1 MLHQRY
7 LMYNISFEVPK
18 IQGLVLEPN
27 IKQDKNIESLIH
39 RNSFLSFS
47 QHGQATTEDLLPCDT
62 SIQTFNLQFFARPED
77 EGRTEQPTPRKIE
90 RARQRGQVTKSTE
103 LTSAGL
109 SLITIIVFLF
119 IGYYMFTEL
128 VKFVYNSLSML
139 HENRIEYANFSQLV
153 ISHLLFYFKIALPI
167 MLVACLSA
175 LFLEASQ
182 VGLYFAPKALM
193 PDFIKIKPNF
203 GRIFQKLTLSK
214 KALVDYGKTFFKL
227 GVISYF
233 TYRII
238 SSEYH
243 QLILLVDMD
252 VISGFL
258 FIAKL
263 SGKIILIVTL
273 FLLIM
278 SFFDYL
284 YQRYEFRQG
293 LMMSRY
299 ELKDEWKQLEGD
311 PLMRSKIRQRQR
323 QMATRRMMAEV
334 PKADVII
341 TNPIHLAIAI
351 KYDTGYMNAPMV
363 IAKGMDHIAEKIV
376 EIANQYG
383 VPLIENKP
391 LAKAIYDAVDINQQ
405 ITPELYQAIAEVLAF
420 VYQLKQR

>member
-1 MLHQRY
+1 MLDQRY
-7 LMYNISFEVPK
+7 LMYNMSFEAPK
-18 IQGLVLEPN
+18 TQGWIFE
-27 IKQDKNIESLIH
+27 QHEQTH
-39 RNSFLSFS
+39 RSAPT
-47 QHGQATTEDLLPCDT
+47 QHGQPDRVASTQHGQTHRSVLTPYDT

-128 VKFVYNSLSML
+128 IRFVYNSISML
-139 HENRIEYANFSQLV
+139 HENRIEYANFSQFV
-153 ISHLLFYFKIALPI
+153 ISHLLFYFKISLPI

-193 PDFIKIKPNF
+193 PDFIKLKPNF

-238 SSEYH
+238 SSQYH

-263 SGKIILIVTL
+263 SGKIILMVTL

-311 PLMRSKIRQRQR
+311 PLMRNKIRQRQR

-334 PKADVII
+334 SKADVII

-351 KYDTGYMNAPMV
+351 KYDTAYMTAPMV
-363 IAKGMDHIAEKIV
+363 IAKGMDHVAEKII

-383 VPLIENKP
+383 VPLVENKP
-391 LAKAIYDAVDINQQ
+391 LAKALYDAVDINQQ
-405 ITPELYQAIAEVLAF
+405 ITAELYQAIAEVLAF
-420 VYQLKQR
+420 VYQLKQK

>member
-1 MLHQRY
+1 MLHQKY
-7 LMYNISFEVPK
+7 LMYNISFEAPK
-18 IQGLVLEPN
+18 IRGLVLEPN

-39 RNSFLSFS
+39 RNSSLSFF

-193 PDFIKIKPNF
+193 PDFIKLKPNF

-214 KALVDYGKTFFKL
+214 KALVDYGKTFFKV
-227 GVISYF
+227 GIISYF

-263 SGKIILIVTL
+263 SGRIILIITL

-311 PLMRSKIRQRQR
+311 PLMRSKIRQRQH
-323 QMATRRMMAEV
+323 QMATRRMMSEV

-341 TNPIHLAIAI
+341 TNPIHLAIAL
-351 KYDTGYMNAPMV
+351 KYDTAYMNAPMV
-363 IAKGMDHIAEKIV
+363 IAKGMDYVAEKIV

-383 VPLIENKP
+383 VPLVENKP

-405 ITPELYQAIAEVLAF
+405 IIPELYQAIAEVLAF